1 MSRKTIS
8 AETVFARWREDPAYV
23 AAYDALEDE
32 FALAGAL
39 IKARNDAGLTQA
51 QVAEAMNTTQAA
63 IARLDGPERRG
74 RRGGGR
80 ALALG
85 DVASVETAGAGRGEE
100 RAGERGDGGLRD
112 SCAAGRC
119 HGSHLVMGR

>member
-1 MSRKTIS
+1 MSRKTVS

-63 IARLDGPERRG
+63 IARLESG
-74 RRGGGR
+74 RSPPSTRTLQR
-80 ALALG
+80 YAKA
-85 DVASVETAGAGRGEE
+85 TRTK
-100 RAGERGDGGLRD
+100 LRISFEPD
-112 SCAAGRC
+112 SEPKRT
-119 HGSHLVMGR
+119 RP